1 VPDSPDSPGRPP
13 APAEPPDRR
22 LAALLRRAVLEHA
35 LTERRRTHL
44 PILHVG
50 IPGQPHLLFAIAPD
64 EPSDHALR
72 ADVVAAMRAR
82 QLRPAYRADV
92 PERPG
97 PADDR
102 GGRAPGRAG
111 RRRGDAEP
119 AEAGEPILVWLTRS
133 GPLELADIDVD
144 WFAAARHAFAEAG
157 APLHFAV
164 VNRHGWRDPATGS
177 GRQWRRLRA
186 S

>member
-1 VPDSPDSPGRPP
+1 MPHVPPGRP
-13 APAEPPDRR
+13 ATSAGPPDRR

-35 LTERRRTHL
+35 LTERRRSHL

-50 IPGQPHLLFAIAPD
+50 IPGQPHLLFAITPD
-64 EPSDHALR
+64 EPTDHALR

-82 QLRPAYRADV
+82 QLRPAYRADL
-92 PERPG
+92 PE
-97 PADDR
+97 
-102 GGRAPGRAG
+102 GRAEPREPGG
-111 RRRGDAEP
+111 P
-119 AEAGEPILVWLTRS
+119 LLVWLTRS
-133 GPLELADIDVD
+133 GPLELADVD
-144 WFAAARHAFAEAG
+144 AAWFAAARHAFAEAG

-164 VNRHGWRDPATGS
+164 VNRHGWRDPATGG